1 LRVNTHIFTCNREQ
15 EQAMQF
21 NRVFTAFSALAG
33 SMRASGS
40 SRALEIDLGDF
51 NQPSAAERA
60 MMGVWV
66 ADGGATRLSL
76 LPNGRYDKTLETGRD
91 IYHGRYEVD
100 GSRLYFEGDTGRTA
114 IGETR
119 RGILVLGDHR
129 FVRPG
134 ARSAA

>member
-1 LRVNTHIFTCNREQ
+1 
-15 EQAMQF
+15 MQF
-21 NRVFTAFSALAG
+21 NRVLTAFSALAG
-33 SMRASGS
+33 SIRTANAT
-40 SRALEIDLGDF
+40 RPLEIDLEALTR
-51 NQPSAAERA
+51 PSAAERA

-76 LPNGRYDKTLETGRD
+76 LPNGRYDKTLGAGRNV
-91 IYHGRYEVD
+91 YRGRYEVD

-119 RGILVLGDHR
+119 RGILTLGDHR
-129 FVRPG
+129 FIRPG